1 LPATEINR
9 PVERELQKK
18 NPGLMAVALFVAGCA
33 AVAPNLP
40 SITDAPTGN
49 RDNGRVVWHDLLT
62 NTPDESR
69 RFYSEL
75 FGWEFERPTMVSS
88 GAYYLIRHNG
98 RLIGGMVDAN
108 RLDNSDISQ
117 WVTVIS
123 VDDIDAAVRRLERE
137 GGAVLTPPTEV
148 GLRGT
153 LAVVTGSD
161 GALFAMVKTRD
172 GDPDMIDPETN
183 GWLWNELW
191 TDDID
196 KSTRFYESVFGLTP
210 DDRQIE
216 NVDYRLLQSGDTP
229 RAGILPHPYEG
240 NHPVWVNYIRVD
252 DPTAITSRVE
262 ELGGQVLLDTE
273 ARDIGGKVAFVA
285 GPSGAG
291 VALQTWPLD

>member
-1 LPATEINR
+1 MH
-9 PVERELQKK
+9 KK
-18 NPGLMAVALFVAGCA
+18 ITGFIAVALFVAGCA
-33 AVAPNLP
+33 AMAPDLP

-49 RDNGRVVWHDLLT
+49 RDNGRIVWHDLLT

-75 FGWEFERPTMVSS
+75 FGWEFELPTMISS

-108 RLDNSDISQ
+108 RLDNSEISQ

-123 VDDIDAAVRRLERE
+123 TDDIDAAVRRLERE
-137 GGAVLTPPTEV
+137 GGEVLTPPTEV
-148 GLRGT
+148 GRRGT

-161 GALFAMVKTRD
+161 GALFAIVQTRD
-172 GDPDMIDPETN
+172 GDPDELDPETN

-191 TDDID
+191 TDDIE
-196 KSTRFYESVFGLTP
+196 KSTRFYQSVFGLTP
-210 DDRQIE
+210 DDREFQ
-216 NVDYRLLQSGDTP
+216 NADYRLLQSGDTA
-229 RAGILPHPYEG
+229 RAGILPHPYEDM
-240 NHPVWVNYIRVD
+240 HPVWVNYIRVD

-262 ELGGQVLLDTE
+262 ALGGQVLLDTQ
-273 ARDIGGKVAFVA
+273 ARDIGGQVAFVA

-291 VALQTWPLD
+291 IALQTWPLD

>member
-1 LPATEINR
+1 MH
-9 PVERELQKK
+9 KK
-18 NPGLMAVALFVAGCA
+18 ITGFITIALTVAGCA
-33 AVAPNLP
+33 AMVPDLP

-49 RDNGRVVWHDLLT
+49 RDNGRIVWHDLLT
-62 NTPDESR
+62 NTPEASR
-69 RFYSEL
+69 RFYNEL
-75 FGWEFERPTMVSS
+75 FGWEFERPTMISS

-108 RLDNSDISQ
+108 RLDNSEISQ

-123 VDDIDAAVRRLERE
+123 VDDIDAAVLRLERE
-137 GGAVLTPPTEV
+137 GGEVLTPPTEV
-148 GLRGT
+148 GRRGT

-172 GDPDMIDPETN
+172 GDPEEFDPEVN
-183 GWLWNELW
+183 DWLWNELW
-191 TDDID
+191 TDDVE

-210 DDRQIE
+210 GDSESLDAE
-216 NVDYRLLQSGDTP
+216 YRLLLSGDTP
-229 RAGILPHPYEG
+229 RAGILPHPFEDV
-240 NHPVWVNYIRVD
+240 HPVWVNYIRVD

-262 ELGGQVLLDTE
+262 ELGGQVLLDTQE
-273 ARDIGGKVAFVA
+273 RDIGGKVALVA